1 MLFRSYN
8 ISSISEHVKLPK
20 NENEIYIFHG
30 FKDEAYY
37 KKIEKEYGSTVL
49 DCEDF
54 IIEYRANTIQFKKNN
69 FLTDK
74 KILNTVDF
82 IIKDNDRI
90 LYRFNNQ
97 NIIKDWV
104 FYIYDAILI
113 KGIYELQI
121 SESETNRIIYKNLFR
136 VN

>member
-1 MLFRSYN
+1 MLFRS
-8 ISSISEHVKLPK
+8 
-20 NENEIYIFHG
+20 
-30 FKDEAYY
+30 
-37 KKIEKEYGSTVL
+37 
-49 DCEDF
+49 EDF
-54 IIEYRANTIQFKKNN
+54 IIEYKENTIQFKKNN

-121 SESETNRIIYKNLFR
+121 SESETNRIIYKNLFS

>member
-1 MLFRSYN
+1 MC
-8 ISSISEHVKLPK
+8 SSDL
-20 NENEIYIFHG
+20 
-30 FKDEAYY
+30 
-37 KKIEKEYGSTVL
+37 
-49 DCEDF
+49 

-74 KILNTVDF
+74 KILNSVDF

-121 SESETNRIIYKNLFR
+121 SESETNRIIYKNLFS